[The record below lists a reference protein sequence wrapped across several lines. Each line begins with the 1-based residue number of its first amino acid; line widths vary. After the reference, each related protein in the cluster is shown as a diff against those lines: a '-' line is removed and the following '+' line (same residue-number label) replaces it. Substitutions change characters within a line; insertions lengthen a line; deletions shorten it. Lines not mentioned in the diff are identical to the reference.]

1 MTAAALID
9 TFGREH
15 RDLRVSL
22 TDKCNLRCA
31 YCMPEDFSAWTPSS
45 RLLTRQELVRIV
57 SVAVAQGIT
66 TVRLTGGEPLLHPEV
81 VEIVRDLA
89 QLPNAPAISLT
100 TNGLLLGDL
109 AQPLHEAGLQ
119 RVNVSLDTLNRQRF
133 AEITKRDR
141 LDEVLAGIRAA
152 EEAGLT
158 PIKIN
163 AVLLRG
169 VNEDEAVAMLSHAIA
184 SGWSLRFIEQM
195 PLDAG
200 GVWSR
205 SSMVTAAET
214 LAMLRTSFH
223 LQAQGNRG
231 SAPAEEYLVNGGPA
245 TVGIIASVTQP
256 FCANCDRLRITADG
270 QVRNCLFAQT
280 ESDLRAVLRDQEIS
294 EDQRTATIEEVLGIS
309 VLGKLRG
316 HGIADPLFLQPIRP
330 MSAIGG

>member
-109 AQPLHEAGLQ
+109 VGVRAPQRPHRTGAGAQDAYSAGPG
-119 RVNVSLDTLNRQRF
+119 R
-133 AEITKRDR
+133 
-141 LDEVLAGIRAA
+141 
-152 EEAGLT
+152 
-158 PIKIN
+158 
-163 AVLLRG
+163 RG
-169 VNEDEAVAMLSHAIA
+169 EP
-184 SGWSLRFIEQM
+184 R
-195 PLDAG
+195 
-200 GVWSR
+200 
-205 SSMVTAAET
+205 
-214 LAMLRTSFH
+214 
-223 LQAQGNRG
+223 RG
-231 SAPAEEYLVNGGPA
+231 SRQH
-245 TVGIIASVTQP
+245 AS
-256 FCANCDRLRITADG
+256 R
-270 QVRNCLFAQT
+270 
-280 ESDLRAVLRDQEIS
+280 
-294 EDQRTATIEEVLGIS
+294 
-309 VLGKLRG
+309 
-316 HGIADPLFLQPIRP
+316 
-330 MSAIGG
+330 